1 MKLLL
6 LTVKNMRRNLLRSTL
21 TALGTMVLVFV
32 FTLIWSVLSF
42 LDAITAE
49 KTQDLKAFVTERWQ
63 IPSQMPFA
71 YAASISDGAPRQP
84 GDVHPADSMT
94 WQFYLG
100 TIDKEKRTRENTFFA
115 FALAPEKL
123 ATMMDEIELKSLP
136 AKDAAEM
143 RSLIDVMKQKR
154 NGAIVGWEKLKQM
167 HKQVGD
173 RFTVNSFNFKDI
185 DLELEVVGQFP
196 EGRYNQTSVMN
207 RDYLNAALDAYPRAH
222 NGEKHPLADK
232 SLNLVWLRVPDV
244 DAFSSVQHQIMKS
257 PLYTQPAVK
266 CETAASGIASF
277 LESYRDL
284 IWMMRWLLAP
294 AILLTLSLVIANA
307 ISISVRERRR
317 EFAVLRVLGFRPR
330 QILML
335 VVGEAVA
342 LGGFAGLASAGS
354 TYYVIDHVFGGF
366 NFPIAFFGAF
376 FIPVSAIGWGLSAG
390 VTTALLGSVV
400 PAWTA
405 SGIQVTEALAKVA

>member
-1 MKLLL
+1 VKLLL
-6 LTVKNMRRNLLRSTL
+6 LTVKNMRRNLVRSTL

-42 LDAITAE
+42 LDAVTAE
-49 KTQDLKAFVTERWQ
+49 KTENLKAIVSERWQ
-63 IPSQMPFA
+63 IASQMPFA
-71 YAASISDGAPRQP
+71 YATTLAEGAARNP
-84 GDVHPADSMT
+84 GDIHPADSMT

-136 AKDAAEM
+136 PKDAAEM
-143 RSLIDVMKQKR
+143 RRLIDVMKEKR
-154 NGAIVGWEKLKQM
+154 NGTIVGWEKLKQLN
-167 HKQVGD
+167 KRVGD
-173 RFTVNSFNFKDI
+173 RFTVNSFNYKDI

-196 EGRYNQTSVMN
+196 DGRYNQTAVIN
-207 RDYLNAALDAYPRAH
+207 CDYLNAALDAYPHSH
-222 NGEKHPLADK
+222 NGQKHELADK
-232 SLNLVWLRVPDV
+232 ALNLVWLRVPDV
-244 DAFSSVQHQIMKS
+244 EAFSRVQDQIMKS
-257 PLYTQPAVK
+257 PLYAQPAVK

-277 LESYRDL
+277 LDSYRDL
-284 IWMMRWLLAP
+284 IWMMRWMLAP
-294 AILLTLSLVIANA
+294 AILMTLSLVIANA
-307 ISISVRERRR
+307 ISINVRERRR
-317 EFAVLRVLGFRPR
+317 EFAVLRVLGFRPHH
-330 QILML
+330 ILFL

-376 FIPVSAIGWGLSAG
+376 FIPATAILWGLGAG
-390 VTTALLGSVV
+390 VATALLGSVV
-400 PAWTA
+400 PAWSA

>member
-1 MKLLL
+1 VKLLL
-6 LTVKNMRRNLLRSTL
+6 LTVKNMRRNLIRSTL

-42 LDAITAE
+42 LDAVTAE
-49 KTQDLKAFVTERWQ
+49 KTENLKAIVSERWQ
-63 IPSQMPFA
+63 IASQMPYA
-71 YAASISDGAPRQP
+71 YAPTLAEGAARNPA
-84 GDVHPADSMT
+84 DVHPADSMT
-94 WQFYLG
+94 WSFYGG

-115 FALAPEKL
+115 FAMAPEKL
-123 ATMMDEIELKSLP
+123 ATMMDDLELKSLP

-143 RSLIDVMKQKR
+143 RRIIDLMKQKR
-154 NGAIVGWEKLKQM
+154 NGTIVGWEKLKQM
-167 HKQVGD
+167 HKRVGD
-173 RFTVNSFNFKDI
+173 RFTVNSFNYKDI
-185 DLELEVVGQFP
+185 DLELEVLGQFP
-196 EGRYNQTSVMN
+196 DGRYNQTSVIN
-207 RDYLNAALDAYPRAH
+207 CDYLNAALDAYPQSH
-222 NGEKHPLADK
+222 NGKKHDLADK
-232 SLNLVWLRVPDV
+232 ALNLVWLRVPDTE
-244 DAFSSVQHQIMKS
+244 AFSRVQDQIMKS

-330 QILML
+330 HILVL

-342 LGGFAGLASAGS
+342 LGGFAGLASAGG

-376 FIPVSAIGWGLSAG
+376 FIPAAAILWGLGAG
-390 VTTALLGSVV
+390 VATALLGSVV
-400 PAWTA
+400 PAWSA
-405 SGIQVTEALAKVA
+405 SGIQVTEALSKVA

>member
-1 MKLLL
+1 MKFLMLI
-6 LTVKNMRRNLLRSTL
+6 VKNMRRNVVRSML

-42 LDAITAE
+42 LDAVTAE
-49 KTQDLKAFVTERWQ
+49 KSQDLKAIVSERWQ
-63 IPSQMPFA
+63 IGSQLPFA
-71 YAASISDGAPRQP
+71 YADTLSQGAARNP
-84 GDVHPADSMT
+84 GDAKPADSMT
-94 WQFYLG
+94 WQFYGG

-115 FALAPEKL
+115 FALEPEKL
-123 ATMMDEIELKSLP
+123 ATMMDEIELKNLP
-136 AKDAAEM
+136 AKDAADM
-143 RSLIDVMKQKR
+143 RRLIDVLKQKR
-154 NGAIVGWEKLKQM
+154 NGAIVGHEKLNQM

-173 RFTVNSFNFKDI
+173 RFTVTSFNYKDI
-185 DLELEVVGQFP
+185 DLELEVIGEFP
-196 EGRYNQTSVMN
+196 RGRYDQTGVIN
-207 RDYLNAALDAYPRAH
+207 RDYLNAALDAYPRSH
-222 NGEKHPLADK
+222 NGQKHEYADK
-232 SLNLVWLRVPDV
+232 SLNLVWLRVPDTEV
-244 DAFSSVQHQIMKS
+244 FGQVQHQVMTS

-266 CETAASGIASF
+266 CETASAGIGAF

-330 QILML
+330 QILFL

-342 LGGFAGLASAGS
+342 LGGFAGLASAYA
-354 TYYVIDHVFGGF
+354 TYFVIDTVFGGF

-376 FIPVSAIGWGLSAG
+376 FIPAAAILWGLG
-390 VTTALLGSVV
+390 VGVGTALLGSVM
-400 PAWTA
+400 PAWSA
-405 SGIQVTEALAKVA
+405 SGVQVTEALAKVA